1 MPRRLPGAAAI
12 VAAAAPSA
20 LAFVPSGIA
29 SNVRRAAPPAS
40 VAYLYASSGDDEG
53 SAAAGITFFLSP
65 SSLTHLS
72 YLDGPDVPPPV
83 YASALVSD
91 DDDDDDDVNDDVAS
105 SPAANLSLSTIVGAK
120 LPALAV
126 GLLGAV
132 VVGYGGTHFLEDVFH
147 LDLLT
152 AGPLL
157 YFLGF
162 STGWQAMGGDKVEM
176 EPQISAPDGNVDDD
190 RDASSIQYVLDR
202 PIRLRKVLQTL
213 EKSNARII
221 TAPTTDQGRDLS
233 KATKYLPSAHTQKY
247 CDALRKSCESVSS
260 AGGIRRLSNGSSRTF
275 IDSASFDAALS
286 AVQDWIDAVDFALAQ
301 DTPAFALT
309 RPPSH
314 HACPTRGMGGC
325 LLNGCAVAAYYA
337 LKTHPDVERVAILD
351 IDAHHG
357 NGIAACVQDR
367 PPIRY
372 CRIHEFSRGEAA
384 TLREPRADNPR
395 GPGEGDVGP
404 RMNCKNV
411 VLVPGVGWDDEVGG
425 DIKGYEHALTQR
437 AIPFLAERKPDLLL
451 VACGFDALEEDGT
464 SKLCLQPTD
473 YRKIGYELKK
483 VFGNSVV
490 LGLEGGYCWAG
501 DSLGKSMLGEAS
513 VFSWFLLVYSTCVAH
528 YALLVLTPETPT
540 KKSTRLPPQSVLW
553 THWAATTILVL
564 FF

>member
-1 MPRRLPGAAAI
+1 MHRRLPGAAAI
-12 VAAAAPSA
+12 VAASSAAAAAAAPSA
-20 LAFVPSGIA
+20 LAFVPSDIA
-29 SNVRRAAPPAS
+29 SNVRRAAPPFAS
-40 VAYLYASSGDDEG
+40 VAYASNGGDDEG
-53 SAAAGITFFLSP
+53 SASAAGITFFLSP

-91 DDDDDDDVNDDVAS
+91 DDDDDDVNDDAASSSAAVAS
-105 SPAANLSLSTIVGAK
+105 TTGPTTSLATK

-126 GLLGAV
+126 GLLGAI

-162 STGWQAMGGDKVEM
+162 STGWQAMGGDEVEM
-176 EPQISAPDGNVDDD
+176 EPQIVAPDGNFDDD
-190 RDASSIQYVLDR
+190 RDASSIRYVLDR
-202 PIRLRKVLQTL
+202 PIRLRKILQTL
-213 EKSNARII
+213 EDSNARII

-233 KATKYLPSAHTQKY
+233 KATNYLQSAHTQKY
-247 CDALRKSCESVSS
+247 IDALRNSCESVSS

-275 IDSASFDAALS
+275 VDSASFDAALS
-286 AVQDWIDAVDFALAQ
+286 AVQDWIDAVNHALAE

-372 CRIHEFSRGEAA
+372 CSIHEFSRGEAA
-384 TLREPRADNPR
+384 ALREPRADNPR

-411 VLVPGVGWDDEVGG
+411 VLAPGVGWEDEVGG

-483 VFGNSVV
+483 VFGTRVV
-490 LGLEGGYCWAG
+490 FGLEGGYCWAG
-501 DSLGKSMLGEAS
+501 DSLGSSMLELSRAWVDLS
-513 VFSWFLLVYSTCVAH
+513 
-528 YALLVLTPETPT
+528 
-540 KKSTRLPPQSVLW
+540 
-553 THWAATTILVL
+553 
-564 FF
+564 

>member
-1 MPRRLPGAAAI
+1 VARAI
-12 VAAAAPSA
+12 LVSA
-20 LAFVPSGIA
+20 GA
-29 SNVRRAAPPAS
+29 SN
-40 VAYLYASSGDDEG
+40 GDDIVGDRDG
-53 SAAAGITFFLSP
+53 SAAGGITFFLSP

-91 DDDDDDDVNDDVAS
+91 DDDVNVNDDVAS
-105 SPAANLSLSTIVGAK
+105 SSAAAAATTQSSTNPPLSAIVSAK

-126 GLLGAV
+126 GLLAAI

-162 STGWQAMGGDKVEM
+162 SSGWQAMGGDMVVELEMEM
-176 EPQISAPDGNVDDD
+176 EPQISASDSNKAAAQQNTVTVNVDDD
-190 RDASSIQYVLDR
+190 ASMIQYVIDR
-202 PIRLRKVLQTL
+202 PIRLRRILQTL
-213 EKSNARII
+213 EGSNARII

-233 KATKYLPSAHTQKY
+233 TARQYLQSAHTQKY
-247 CDALRKSCESVSS
+247 IENLRTSCESVP
-260 AGGIRRLSNGSSRTF
+260 AGDGIQRLSNGSSRTY
-275 IDSASFDAALS
+275 IDSTSFDAALS
-286 AVQDWIDAVDFALAQ
+286 AVQDWIDAVDFTLAE

-337 LKTHPDVERVAILD
+337 LKTRPEIKRVSIVD

-367 PPIRY
+367 PPMRY
-372 CRIHEFSRGEAA
+372 YSIHEFSRGEAA

-411 VLVPGVGWDDEVGG
+411 VLSPGVGWEDEVGG

-437 AIPFLAERKPDLLL
+437 AIPFLKEKDPDLLL

-464 SKLCLQPTD
+464 SKLCLQPGD
-473 YRKIGYELKK
+473 YRKIGEELKK
-483 VFGNSVV
+483 AFGNRVV
-490 LGLEGGYCWAG
+490 FGLEGGYCWADGSTVLG
-501 DSLGKSMLGEAS
+501 DS
-513 VFSWFLLVYSTCVAH
+513 
-528 YALLVLTPETPT
+528 VLEL
-540 KKSTRLPPQSVLW
+540 SRAW
-553 THWAATTILVL
+553 E
-564 FF
+564 